1 MSALRKERWTV
12 QEYLAFERE
21 SEEKHEYFDG
31 EVFLMAGAK
40 RNHNLVT
47 ANTLASLHS
56 QLRQSP
62 CQVYLGDMRV
72 RISPTKYVYPDIT
85 IVCEP
90 PQFEDRELDIL
101 LNPLIVIEVLSPSTE
116 KFDRGAKA
124 QAYRALPSL
133 QAYLLIAQDSPQ
145 IELYMRQV
153 DGNWLLSEASDLA
166 AAIALP
172 TIQCSLALADVYE
185 KVSFGS
191 SPLDTSVTQ

>member
-12 QEYLAFERE
+12 QEYLAFERA

-31 EVFLMAGAK
+31 EIFLMAGAK
-40 RNHNLVT
+40 RNHNLVM
-47 ANTLASLHS
+47 ANTLSSLHT

-62 CQVYLGDMRV
+62 CQVYPSDMRV
-72 RISPTKYVYPDIT
+72 RMTATKYVYPDIS

-90 PQFEDRELDIL
+90 PQFEDSELDIL
-101 LNPLIVIEVLSPSTE
+101 LNPLVVIEVLSPSTE

-133 QAYLLIAQDSPQ
+133 MAYLLIAQDKPH
-145 IELYMRQV
+145 IELYTRRD
-153 DGNWLLSEASDLA
+153 DGNWLLSEAAGLD

-172 TIQCSLALADVYE
+172 LISCALALAEVYE
-185 KVSFGS
+185 KVHF
-191 SPLDTSVTQ
+191 DAEN